1 MKLSDAEWQLMNAL
15 WEAYP
20 ATARDI
26 MERLDN
32 KIQWAYTTVKT
43 MLSRLVIKEAMTER
57 KKGNT
62 SYYTPLVSQTS
73 AQQNALKSLVDKVLG
88 GTVEPIMHY
97 LVEEKKLSSAE
108 RKKLI
113 RILEEMEQK
122 EEGANHERQ

>member
-15 WEAYP
+15 WEGYP

-32 KIQWAYTTVKT
+32 KIRWAYTTVKT
-43 MLSRLVIKEAMTER
+43 MLSRLVAKEAMTEQ

-88 GTVEPIMHY
+88 GAVEPIMHY
-97 LVEEKKLSSAE
+97 LVEEKKLSSDE

-113 RILEEMEQK
+113 RILEEMERK
-122 EEGANHERQ
+122 EEGVNHDRK